1 MNLAEHYLDGAVGD
15 IVEELAV
22 VRNQDYGTSAILQII
37 FQPFNGFNVKVV
49 GGLIQKHHIRLAQ
62 QNLRKFNP
70 HIPALTESLG
80 RPAQFFIFESQ
91 TQQCLFRLDLGSIIA
106 KDGEPVVQFIQMD
119 DKFTVRL

>member
-15 IVEELAV
+15 IVKKLAV
-22 VRNQDYGTSAILQII
+22 VRNQNYGTSAILQII

-49 GGLIQKHHIRLAQ
+49 GGLIQQHHIRLAQ

-91 TQQCLFRLDLGSIIA
+91 AHQSLFRLDLRGIIA
-106 KDGEPVVQFIQMD
+106 KDGEPVVQFIKMD